1 MFLQMLKFP
10 IDYFSSDWFGYFQP
24 IFSFLDLSY
33 YQKYMSENAFQTML
47 IFVVSLITVYW
58 MTLFALYLVKYKFG
72 ETTAN
77 VRRLALLLMSTV
89 LYMPVLNTVL
99 KYSFVYLVY
108 STAKNS
114 PFSGR
119 VSFKKTQS

>member
-1 MFLQMLKFP
+1 
-10 IDYFSSDWFGYFQP
+10 
-24 IFSFLDLSY
+24 
-33 YQKYMSENAFQTML
+33 MSENAFQTML
-47 IFVVSLITVYW
+47 ILVVSLITVYW

-108 STAKNS
+108 STAKNN

-119 VSFKKTQS
+119 V